1 MTSKNKY
8 AQAMKE
14 NQSVSRNSFL
24 LLEFSCWAQGLV
36 FYGFCKLVVIF
47 DITFCTKYY
56 YFKRSTPNI
65 NFLHFYFYPRME
77 IILPKAGFKTLH
89 SIGDQFCNF
98 ILRSLFGNKKLKT
111 DSPSKCHYYD
121 KTRKQQDQFE
131 YAKQLETLT
140 QNDLIRL
147 IIRAKEQK

>member
-1 MTSKNKY
+1 M
-8 AQAMKE
+8 
-14 NQSVSRNSFL
+14 
-24 LLEFSCWAQGLV
+24 
-36 FYGFCKLVVIF
+36 
-47 DITFCTKYY
+47 
-56 YFKRSTPNI
+56 
-65 NFLHFYFYPRME
+65 
-77 IILPKAGFKTLH
+77 
-89 SIGDQFCNF
+89 
-98 ILRSLFGNKKLKT
+98 FGNKKLKI

>member
-1 MTSKNKY
+1 
-8 AQAMKE
+8 
-14 NQSVSRNSFL
+14 
-24 LLEFSCWAQGLV
+24 
-36 FYGFCKLVVIF
+36 
-47 DITFCTKYY
+47 
-56 YFKRSTPNI
+56 
-65 NFLHFYFYPRME
+65 ME

-89 SIGDQFCNF
+89 SIGDQFCHF
-98 ILRSLFGNKKLKT
+98 ILKTMFGNKKLKI
-111 DSPSKCHYYD
+111 DSHSKCHYYD